1 MNIKHISLNLV
12 IAILLLFATGSC
24 KKAALSTLPLAPVL
38 TGNTVATMT
47 TATLSNTAP
56 SDGGAAITQRG
67 VCWSKTSS
75 PTISD
80 NKTHD
85 GTGTG
90 SFTSTITGL
99 SSATTYYLRAYATNS
114 VGTAYGEQIII
125 ITVAET
131 PAPLPPF

>member
-1 MNIKHISLNLV
+1 MNIKHISFNLV
-12 IAILLLFATGSC
+12 ITILLLFATGSC
-24 KKAALSTLPLAPVL
+24 KKTALSTLPLAPVL

-47 TATLSNTAP
+47 TATLSNTVT

-67 VCWSKTSS
+67 VCWSKTPNPTVSS
-75 PTISD
+75 

-90 SFTSTITGL
+90 SFTSAITGL

-131 PAPLPPF
+131 PAPLPSF

>member
-1 MNIKHISLNLV
+1 MNIKHISFNLI
-12 IAILLLFATGSC
+12 IAMLLLFATGSC
-24 KKAALSTLPLAPVL
+24 KKTALSTLPLAPVL
-38 TGNTVATMT
+38 TKSAVASTT
-47 TATLSNTAP
+47 TATLSNTVT

-67 VCWSKTSS
+67 VCWSTTSG
-75 PTISD
+75 PTISN

-90 SFTSTITGL
+90 SFNSSITGL

-114 VGTAYGEQIII
+114 VGTVYGEQIII

-131 PAPLPPF
+131 PAPLPSF